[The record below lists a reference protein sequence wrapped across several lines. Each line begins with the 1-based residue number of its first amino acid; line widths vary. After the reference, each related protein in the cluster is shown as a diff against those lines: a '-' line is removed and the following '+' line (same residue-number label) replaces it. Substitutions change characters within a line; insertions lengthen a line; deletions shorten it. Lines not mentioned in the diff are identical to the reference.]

1 MKHIKSIYL
10 WGIALTSG
18 ILLAA
23 AFPDKGFTPSI
34 FFAFFPLLWVEDY
47 VAQCKMAR
55 TPKIGHKRKFY
66 IFGYVYLAFLIWNI
80 IVDYWIW
87 YSSPAASLCWTV
99 NALLQTL
106 AFCAF
111 HWCRT
116 YLRLNG
122 LKAYLLLAVFW
133 LGFEYFHFN
142 WDVSFPWLTLGNYFS
157 VLPNWVQWYEYT
169 GVLGGSLWVL
179 IINVMFFVWVKT
191 IMDKARKVKLYK
203 KSTLAAAIAILL
215 FVPIAC
221 SSYVFQKESPDD
233 SQQEVEVVVV
243 QPNIDPY
250 GEQYF
255 ISPQQAIERMLT
267 LASYKITPKTRFIV
281 TPESM
286 IQEYMWHHRII
297 QYPSVIQIK
306 KFLSEHPQI
315 TLIAGISSYSL
326 LPPTDT
332 LHSGVRFRSAP
343 PPPAIDGTYPNGYTF
358 FDYKRNRV
366 PYLAHNAVIAL
377 DTSVNIPIYNKS
389 KLTPAVE
396 IMPFVSYFPFLE
408 RLALNLGGTVGTLG
422 IDTVQRVFTNGVVP
436 FSDIICYESI
446 YGDFV
451 RKFVQNGAE
460 LLFIS
465 TNDGWWRNTAGH
477 RQHLS
482 FARLRAIETRREIA
496 RSANTGIS
504 CFIDKK
510 GRMFYATPYNEKA
523 AIRQTMHPSTEITFY
538 TKHGDYI
545 GRAMLLCALLT
556 IMFTVVVAVVRRVT
570 IVRR

>member
-1 MKHIKSIYL
+1 V
-10 WGIALTSG
+10 
-18 ILLAA
+18 LLAA
-23 AFPDKGFTPSI
+23 AFPDKGFTPLV

-55 TPKIGHKRKFY
+55 VSKRERTETPRKFY

-87 YSSPAASLCWTV
+87 YSSPAAALCWTV

-116 YLRLNG
+116 YLRFRG
-122 LKAYLLLAVFW
+122 LKAYLLLIVFW
-133 LGFEYFHFN
+133 LSFEYFHFN

-179 IINVMFFVWVKT
+179 LINMMFFIWVKT
-191 IMDKARKVKLYK
+191 VMDKARRVKSWK
-203 KSTLAAAIAILL
+203 KSVLAAVIAVLL
-215 FVPIAC
+215 FVPIAY
-221 SSYVFQKESPDD
+221 SSYIFQKEDTPATT
-233 SQQEVEVVVV
+233 EVEVVVV

-250 GEQYF
+250 EEQYS
-255 ISPQQAIERMLT
+255 ISPKQAIDRMLN
-267 LASYKITPKTRFIV
+267 LASYKITPNTRFIV

-286 IQEYMWHHRII
+286 IQEYMWEHRIV
-297 QYPSVIQIK
+297 QYPSVSQIK
-306 KFLSEHPQI
+306 NFLQEYPQI
-315 TLIAGISSYSL
+315 TLVAGISSYSL
-326 LPPTDT
+326 LPPADT
-332 LHSGVRFRSAP
+332 LHTGVRFRSIP
-343 PPPAIDGTYPNGYTF
+343 PVPAIDGTYPNGYTF
-358 FDYKRNRV
+358 FDYKRDRV
-366 PYLAHNAVIAL
+366 PYLAHNAVITL
-377 DTSVNIPIYNKS
+377 DTSANIPVYHKS

-396 IMPFVSYFPFLE
+396 IMPFISYFPFLE
-408 RLALNLGGTVGTLG
+408 KLALNLGGTVGTLG
-422 IDTVQRVFTNGVVP
+422 IDTGQRVFTNGAVP

-451 RKFVQNGAE
+451 RKFVKNGAE
-460 LLFIS
+460 ILFIS
-465 TNDGWWRNTAGH
+465 TNDGWWKNTAGH

-504 CFIDKK
+504 CFIDTK

-523 AIRQTMHPSTEITFY
+523 AIRQTMHTSTEITFY
-538 TKHGDYI
+538 TKYGDYI
-545 GRAMLLCALLT
+545 GRAMLPCALLIVGFT
-556 IMFTVVVAVVRRVT
+556 IIIAVVRRV
-570 IVRR
+570 RCCRK